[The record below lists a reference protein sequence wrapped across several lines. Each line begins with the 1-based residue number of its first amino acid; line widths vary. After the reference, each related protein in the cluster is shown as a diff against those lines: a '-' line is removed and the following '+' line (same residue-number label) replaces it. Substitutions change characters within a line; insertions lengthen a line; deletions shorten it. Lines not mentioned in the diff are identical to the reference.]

1 MASLREFLDD
11 LLPSAS
17 PAEVRAKAKKYGQE
31 NPDKSDAEVA
41 ELFAPSLKRA
51 ERKQAEKALKRGKK
65 TAEAKRT
72 ITKAEGKT
80 KMAYGGMAN
89 GKKHMYLNKGALVTD
104 NAGLRALK
112 ASGPKGM
119 EAYKKITGK

>member
-1 MASLREFLDD
+1 MSSLREFLDD

-17 PAEVRAKAKKYGQE
+17 PAEVKAKAKKYGQE

-65 TAEAKRT
+65 TAEAKRKM
-72 ITKAEGKT
+72 TKAE
-80 KMAYGGMAN
+80 MAYGGMAN
-89 GKKHMYLNKGALVTD
+89 GKKHMYSGGGAVTD

-119 EAYKKITGK
+119 EAYKNITGK